1 MTISAVPDYVIVGHI
16 IKDKVADGYL
26 LGGTVSFAG
35 AVVQAL
41 GASLGIVSAADAD
54 GRALALQQF
63 PGAEF
68 SWVKSEETT
77 VYENIYG
84 PSGRVQYCLALADK
98 LTTAD
103 FPEEWRSASIVHLG
117 PLTSEVSPDIVAC
130 LSNDS
135 LVGVTPQGWL
145 RRRLD
150 NGLIEPR
157 EWDSYQTVLERS
169 DVLIFS
175 ENDPGSAEECRRYL
189 GAAKLAVVT
198 RGAQGADV
206 HTAGSVTHIPPYP
219 AREVD
224 PTGAGDGFCGA
235 FLIEYH
241 RTGSAIDACRFASAA
256 ASFLIEDIG
265 VNGAVRECQI
275 RERMA
280 GPTLDH

>member
-1 MTISAVPDYVIVGHI
+1 MTISAAPDYVIVGHV
-16 IKDKVADGYL
+16 IKDKVADGYR

-41 GASLGIVSAADAD
+41 GGSLGIVSAADAD
-54 GRALALQQF
+54 GRALAVQQF

-77 VYENIYG
+77 VYENIYSA
-84 PSGRVQYCLALADK
+84 SGRVQYCLALADK
-98 LTTAD
+98 VSVAD

-117 PLTSEVSPDIVAC
+117 PLTSEVPPNIVDC

-145 RRRLD
+145 RRRRD
-150 NGLIEPR
+150 DGLIEPT
-157 EWDSYQTVLERS
+157 EWDSYQTVLERC

-175 ENDPGSAEECRRYL
+175 EHDPRSAEECRRYL

-198 RGAQGADV
+198 RGEQGADV
-206 HTAGSVTHIPPYP
+206 HTAGSVTHIPTYP
-219 AREVD
+219 ACEID

-235 FLIEYH
+235 FLMEYH

-256 ASFLIEDIG
+256 AAFLVEDTG
-265 VNGAVRECQI
+265 VNGAARECQI
-275 RERMA
+275 RERME
-280 GPTLDH
+280 GPTQEH

>member
-1 MTISAVPDYVIVGHI
+1 MTRSTVPDYVIVGHI
-16 IKDKVADGYL
+16 IKDKVPGGYL

-41 GASLGIVSAADAD
+41 GGSLGIVSAADAD
-54 GRALALQQF
+54 GRALTLQQF
-63 PGAEF
+63 PDAEF
-68 SWVKSEETT
+68 SWVRANETT

-84 PSGRVQYCLALADK
+84 ASGRVQYCLALADK
-98 LTTAD
+98 LSVAD
-103 FPEEWRSASIVHLG
+103 FPEEWRSASMVHLG
-117 PLTSEVSPDIVAC
+117 PLTSEVPPGIVDC

-150 NGLIEPR
+150 DGLIEPT
-157 EWDSYQTVLERS
+157 EWDSYQTVLQRA

-175 ENDPGSAEECRRYL
+175 EHAPRSAEECRRYL

-198 RGAQGADV
+198 RGAQGSDV
-206 HTAGSVTHIPPYP
+206 HTAGSVTHIPTYP
-219 AREVD
+219 ACEID

-235 FLIEYH
+235 FLMEYH
-241 RTGSAIDACRFASAA
+241 RTGSAIAACRFASAA
-256 ASFLIEDIG
+256 ASFLVEDIG
-265 VNGAVRECQI
+265 VNGVAGECQI

-280 GPTLDH
+280 GPTLEP